1 LVEGEGVGKKFQRR
15 KEGSLVASLCSRN
28 PPDETVVVRRAQWW
42 TKPGHPPGGDTNKLG
57 GSILLREASG
67 GEACKCSYFR
77 IPLVDTCR
85 HRIVACRSFPTT
97 WSPILNSDRGYLFHD
112 SDLGAVLSNQADKL
126 IAEIE
131 GMGSNT
137 LLNANLEDLSSVLA
151 EKHRVS
157 MVKLKETEITIE
169 QNEASIDVSRD
180 PSRLIFNRSGPFYVK
195 GTGVSF
201 FVPFEGDSALFRCQ
215 PSTYTMNP
223 PRASIGN
230 SELVLRYERTDHD
243 AEAIRSSFQ
252 AELGRIRQYIEW
264 MSGNVSQ
271 FNDSLSERA
280 RSHIEQRRNK
290 LLKDQGIVSALGF
303 PLRRREGVP
312 QTYTVPT
319 VQRKPPVQRPSNPTP
334 PFKLEPVLELQEYEH
349 ILSVISNMV
358 VVMERSPKAFS
369 GMGEEDL
376 RQHFLVQLNGHYEGQ
391 ATGETFNFDGK
402 TDILIRVD
410 GKNIFIAECKF

>member
-1 LVEGEGVGKKFQRR
+1 
-15 KEGSLVASLCSRN
+15 
-28 PPDETVVVRRAQWW
+28 
-42 TKPGHPPGGDTNKLG
+42 
-57 GSILLREASG
+57 
-67 GEACKCSYFR
+67 
-77 IPLVDTCR
+77 
-85 HRIVACRSFPTT
+85 
-97 WSPILNSDRGYLFHD
+97 LNSDRGYLFHD

-230 SELVLRYERTDHD
+230 GELVLRYERTDHD

-264 MSGNVSQ
+264 MAGNVSQ

-290 LLKDQGIVSALGF
+290 LLKDQGLVSALGF

-334 PFKLEPVLELQEYEH
+334 PFKPEPVLELQEYEH

-410 GKNIFIAECKF
+410 GKNIFIAECKFWRGPESFSQALDQLLGYATWRDSKIALLVFNRDRQLSTVLSKIPELVKASPYFKRQLEFKGDTGFRFTMRHRDDQNRELLLTALVFEVPA